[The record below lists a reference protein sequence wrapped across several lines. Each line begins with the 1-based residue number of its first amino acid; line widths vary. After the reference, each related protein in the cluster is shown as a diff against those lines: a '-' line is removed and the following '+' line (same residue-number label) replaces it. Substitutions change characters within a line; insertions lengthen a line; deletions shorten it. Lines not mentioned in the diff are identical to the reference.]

1 MFSAA
6 APLPQTLEKI
16 MTPPSPPPES
26 VVGAFH
32 HEAYGSLGLFFA
44 WSTCCFLFVFCCCS
58 LCWVESYYGGK
69 ARRAK
74 RAKEAIRRG
83 ETYGTSGKKLTLI
96 LGPKKSSGTG
106 PENVDDGGSEGDDNN
121 LQQPAPHVRKIVIKM
136 RAAIWC
142 FSCFAAIFLC
152 FVATFVSWQ
161 AIMGPF
167 YEEGGGSPPTH
178 VLVVAIVVPA
188 SVGSVWV
195 LLASCCCLLFNF
207 FDEGTRLLL
216 ERAARIDSEVED
228 CLAAGDIR
236 LIDCEWLRRNRN
248 VFDVADDEPNAGHNL
263 AAGEVA
269 EKRDGESGVSAGSVA
284 ATAVAAPTTRR
295 RMMRMQDLI
304 RAHPDALLPPE
315 RAHSLYKRVRMRRS
329 ALERIYVL
337 SYAWRTPLHPDPDGH
352 TLENVL
358 RFLDHAHDAMAAQL
372 TSPREGH
379 DEGGSDGDA
388 PLPPEPELPEAALF
402 WDFCSLPQKGLDA
415 EPRSEEELHIFRRA
429 LGVMGN
435 LYGSLWA
442 TTVLRSRSVPPRP
455 RGFVGEYNDMPYD
468 RRGWPSFERF
478 AAELAVAHRL
488 ADSYFSHTE
497 VHRPKLIDI
506 AGATPLPARLAEP
519 PSTNTMVKHLKTV
532 HFTGGSE
539 SGVRTLALLP
549 FFSALP

>member
-1 MFSAA
+1 M
-6 APLPQTLEKI
+6 
-16 MTPPSPPPES
+16 
-26 VVGAFH
+26 
-32 HEAYGSLGLFFA
+32 
-44 WSTCCFLFVFCCCS
+44 
-58 LCWVESYYGGK
+58 
-69 ARRAK
+69 
-74 RAKEAIRRG
+74 
-83 ETYGTSGKKLTLI
+83 
-96 LGPKKSSGTG
+96 
-106 PENVDDGGSEGDDNN
+106 
-121 LQQPAPHVRKIVIKM
+121 
-136 RAAIWC
+136 
-142 FSCFAAIFLC
+142 
-152 FVATFVSWQ
+152 
-161 AIMGPF
+161 
-167 YEEGGGSPPTH
+167 
-178 VLVVAIVVPA
+178 LVVAIVVPA

-372 TSPREGH
+372 T
-379 DEGGSDGDA
+379 
-388 PLPPEPELPEAALF
+388 
-402 WDFCSLPQKGLDA
+402 C
-415 EPRSEEELHIFRRA
+415 
-429 LGVMGN
+429 LGR
-435 LYGSLWA
+435 A
-442 TTVLRSRSVPPRP
+442 TTKVAQMETRRCRRNRSCRRQRSSGIFARCPRKVSTRSP
-455 RGFVGEYNDMPYD
+455 D
-468 RRGWPSFERF
+468 RRRSCTSFG
-478 AAELAVAHRL
+478 AHL
-488 ADSYFSHTE
+488 
-497 VHRPKLIDI
+497 
-506 AGATPLPARLAEP
+506 G
-519 PSTNTMVKHLKTV
+519 
-532 HFTGGSE
+532 
-539 SGVRTLALLP
+539 
-549 FFSALP
+549 